1 MDVVAE
7 ALNLDAIGAWL
18 TEHNLELAVPL
29 TATPLPGGRSN
40 LTFRLDDAAGRS
52 LVLRRPPLGHVLPSA
67 HDMAR
72 EHRVLTMLHAVT
84 FPVPTPRAL
93 CEDTGV
99 TGANFLVMDFV
110 EGEVVSTATDARGLG
125 ASRAADISASLV
137 GTLASLH
144 SIDPAVAG
152 GRTAE
157 GYLQRQVARWTEQ
170 WALTQVDPVDDV
182 DRLAAWLAAHIPDVT
197 MTALV
202 HGDYRIDNV
211 ILDPASGGVR
221 AVLDW
226 EMSTVGDPIA
236 DLAVMLVYWTQEDD
250 GRRAH
255 VPVAQHVTSAP
266 GFWRREQIIDAY
278 SSATGL
284 AMTHLDFCTALAC
297 FKLAVIMES
306 IHMRAVK
313 GQQRGVGA
321 GDAQALAV
329 ATKMLAGMGLE
340 VIDSGTVTGLSA

>member
-18 TEHNLELAVPL
+18 SDHDLVLTTPL
-29 TATPLPGGRSN
+29 TAALLPGGRSN
-40 LTFRLDDAAGRS
+40 LTFRINDATGRAV
-52 LVLRRPPLGHVLPSA
+52 VLRRPPLGHVLPSA

-72 EHRVLTMLHAVT
+72 EHRVLTMLHGVG

-93 CEDTGV
+93 CEDADV
-99 TGANFLVMDFV
+99 TGATFLIMDFV
-110 EGEVVSTATDARGLG
+110 DGEVVADAGDARALG
-125 ASRAADISASLV
+125 AARAADISASLV
-137 GTLASLH
+137 DTLASLH
-144 SIDPAVAG
+144 AINPSVAG
-152 GRTAE
+152 GRSAE

-170 WALTQVDPVDDV
+170 WGLTQVSPVDDV
-182 DRLAAWLAAHIPDVT
+182 DRLAAWLTAHTPDVT
-197 MTALV
+197 MSSLV
-202 HGDYRIDNV
+202 HGDYRIDNA
-211 ILDPASGGVR
+211 ILDPESGSVR

-236 DLAVMLVYWTQEDD
+236 DLAVMLVYWTQSDD
-250 GRRAH
+250 GRRSL

-266 GFWRREQIIDAY
+266 GFWRREDIIDAY
-278 SSATGL
+278 ASASGL
-284 AMTHLDFCTALAC
+284 DMTHLDFCTALAC

-321 GDAQALAV
+321 GDAESLAV
-329 ATKMLAGMGLE
+329 ATRMLAAMGLE
-340 VIDSGTVTGLSA
+340 VIDRGTVAGLSA

>member
-18 TEHNLELAVPL
+18 SDHDLVLTTPL
-29 TATPLPGGRSN
+29 TAALLPGGRSN
-40 LTFRLDDAAGRS
+40 LTFRIDDATGRAV
-52 LVLRRPPLGHVLPSA
+52 VLRRPPLGHVLPSA

-72 EHRVLTMLHAVT
+72 EHRVLAMLHRAD

-93 CEDTGV
+93 CEDRDV
-99 TGANFLVMDFV
+99 TGAPFLVMDFV
-110 EGEVVSTATDARGLG
+110 EGQVVADAADARALG
-125 ASRAADISASLV
+125 ASRAADISAALV
-137 GTLASLH
+137 DTLASLH
-144 SIDPAVAG
+144 AIDASIAG

-157 GYLQRQVARWTEQ
+157 GYLQRQVARWNEQ
-170 WALTQVDPVDDV
+170 WALTQVNPVDDV
-182 DRLAAWLAAHIPDVT
+182 DRLGSWLAAHVPDVT
-197 MTALV
+197 MSALV
-202 HGDYRIDNV
+202 HGDYRIDNA
-211 ILDPASGGVR
+211 ILDPDSGRVR

-250 GRRAH
+250 GRRSL

-266 GFWRREQIIDAY
+266 GFWRREHIIEAY
-278 SSATGL
+278 SSATGQV
-284 AMTHLDFCTALAC
+284 MTHLDFCTALAC

-321 GDAQALAV
+321 GDARALAV
-329 ATKMLAGMGLE
+329 ATQMLAAMGLE
-340 VIDSGTVTGLSA
+340 VIDRGTVAGLSA